1 MAVMS
6 PVSAARFTPRPR
18 NPALVVRFRA
28 QISPPNPRRTRRRSP
43 SESSRPT
50 SSPLER
56 LARGRFRW
64 APVNPSPSVPLDE
77 NPTPILDSKPVSL
90 TDEHRYGPPLLGT

>member
-28 QISPPNPRRTRRRSP
+28 QISPPKPPKNPP
-43 SESSRPT
+43 E
-50 SSPLER
+50 
-56 LARGRFRW
+56 
-64 APVNPSPSVPLDE
+64 
-77 NPTPILDSKPVSL
+77 KPVRILSPYL
-90 TDEHRYGPPLLGT
+90 LPSGETGPGAFPLGARQSIPQCPP